1 MKVRTAR
8 RLMGLATGL
17 ALIAAGTPAISA
29 DMGGIKDY
37 GGAGGVP
44 VPAPV
49 PIPQYAAEWYFGVVG
64 GGVLVDDSLIE
75 EVGAGMPVRDSD
87 ELAKTLFGGISVG
100 RYVAP
105 NLRIE
110 AAFDFY
116 DDFAVAGPLEVNYTH
131 EVPIEDSTVIAN
143 YDVTRYEK
151 VKVGRNT
158 MMLNVLYDIPLSTYF
173 KPYIGGGVGVTWRSM
188 KRRVIEDAECI
199 SSRDPSDPTFDGSA
213 CSGVPSDLR
222 NYSLNDTTY
231 ETDRFDIALSAMA
244 GVSVEVT
251 PNILWDNGY
260 QYLWESNGIELTTET
275 HGGGDSTVRYSGTSQ
290 HQFRTGLRFL
300 ID

>member
-49 PIPQYAAEWYFGVVG
+49 PIPQYEAEWYFGVVG

-75 EVGAGMPVRDSD
+75 EVGAGIPVRES
-87 ELAKTLFGGISVG
+87 EKLANTLFGGISVG

-116 DDFAVAGPLEVNYTH
+116 DDFKVAGPAEFKYTDT
-131 EVPIEDSTVIAN
+131 VAVEDSTVIGH
-143 YDVTRYEK
+143 YDVTRSER

-173 KPYIGGGVGVTWRSM
+173 KPYIGGGVGLTWRSIN
-188 KRRVIEDAECI
+188 RRVSERAICDF
-199 SSRDPSDPTFDGSA
+199 STDPSNEDHDGSS
-213 CSGVPSDLR
+213 CSGVPEDRQDFFLR
-222 NYSLNDTTY
+222 ETTY
-231 ETDRFDIALSAMA
+231 ESDRFDIALAAMA

-275 HGGGDSTVRYSGTSQ
+275 HAGGYSTVRYSGTSQ

>member
-1 MKVRTAR
+1 MKVRIAR

-49 PIPQYAAEWYFGVVG
+49 PIPEYAAEWYFGIVG
-64 GGVLVDDSLIE
+64 GGVIFDDSTIE
-75 EVGAGMPVRDSD
+75 EIGAGLPVRDSD
-87 ELAKTLFGGISVG
+87 DLAKTLFGGISVG

-116 DDFAVAGPLEVNYTH
+116 DDFKVAGPGYLEYTDS
-131 EVPIEDSTVIAN
+131 VAVEDSTVIAH
-143 YDVTRYEK
+143 YDVVRSDR

-158 MMLNVLYDIPLSTYF
+158 MMLNMIYDIPLSTRF

-188 KRRVIEDAECI
+188 TRRVSEQADCDF
-199 SSRDPSDPTFDGSA
+199 STDPANPTHNGSA
-213 CSGVPSDLR
+213 CSGVPRDELSYTLT
-222 NYSLNDTTY
+222 DTTY
-231 ETDRFDIALSAMA
+231 ETDRFDIALAAMA
-244 GVSVEVT
+244 GVSIEVT

-260 QYLWESNGIELTTET
+260 QFLWESNSIEITAPT
-275 HGGGDSTVRYSGTSQ
+275 HAGGVSTVSYGGTSQ

>member
-49 PIPQYAAEWYFGVVG
+49 PIPQYAAEWYVGVVG
-64 GGVLVDDSLIE
+64 GGVLIDDSLIE
-75 EVGAGMPVRDSD
+75 EVGAGLPVRDSD
-87 ELAKTLFGGISVG
+87 DLAKTLFGGISVG

-116 DDFAVAGPLEVNYTH
+116 DDFKVAGPAEYEYTDTVAV
-131 EVPIEDSTVIAN
+131 ENSTVIGH
-143 YDVTRYEK
+143 YDVTRTER
-151 VKVGRNT
+151 VKVARNT

-173 KPYIGGGVGVTWRSM
+173 KPYVGAGVGVTWRSM
-188 KRRVIEDAECI
+188 NRRVSEHAECDF
-199 SSRDPSDPTFDGSA
+199 STDPANVDHDGSA
-213 CSGVPSDLR
+213 CSGVPTDERSFTL
-222 NYSLNDTTY
+222 SETTY
-231 ETDRFDIALSAMA
+231 ETDRFDIALAAMA

-260 QYLWESNGIELTTET
+260 QFLWESNGIELTTPT